1 MTEPALDPDGE
12 AAPTHPHALWR
23 GDTGSLTDR
32 SRRALLELVRGP
44 YLSQERSPQN
54 WAALLGDQDAIRSR
68 LHDLFLELVV
78 DVDAEFAFVRAVSD
92 TEEGVPRA
100 VRTRPLTFL
109 DTVMLLALRQRLI
122 AEEGAG
128 RVIVGQDEIYDL
140 LQVYR
145 TPDRDESDY
154 TRRLNASWNT
164 MVNKLRVLHPLAGG
178 SAGGSAGGTAG
189 GSAEG
194 ATRAEIS
201 PVVRVLVD
209 ADRVRALR
217 GTYDALASDALA
229 SPSQS
234 TDSSATDS
242 PATGVGPLAWND
254 GDGNDGNDGDDGDD
268 APGPRDE
275 DEA

>member
-1 MTEPALDPDGE
+1 MTEPALEPHDG
-12 AAPTHPHALWR
+12 AAPTPPHVLWQ

-78 DVDAEFAFVRAVSD
+78 DVDAEFAFVRAVAD
-92 TEEGVPRA
+92 GEEGVPRA
-100 VRTRPLTFL
+100 VRTRSLTFL

-128 RVIVGQDEIYDL
+128 RVIVGQDEIYDA

-145 TPDRDESDY
+145 THDRDLSDY

-164 MVNKLRVLHPLAGG
+164 MVNKLRVLHPLP
-178 SAGGSAGGTAG
+178 G
-189 GSAEG
+189 GSAEDT
-194 ATRAEIS
+194 TRAEIS

-217 GTYDALASDALA
+217 GTYDALASDVLASDALA
-229 SPSQS
+229 
-234 TDSSATDS
+234 
-242 PATGVGPLAWND
+242 PASRSTGVGPPTWND
-254 GDGNDGNDGDDGDD
+254 DDDNDAAD
-268 APGPRDE
+268 ARDE